1 VRDGGSSSHAN
12 TYGNT
17 HCDINKHAHSDQ
29 HGDPHDHAYDYSYP
43 QSNTDRHVNHD
54 PHTHQHSDF
63 HAHADQYRDAY
74 AHSDTNWHAHGDT
87 DGHGHAK
94 LFDLPAPRSE
104 KLSVAD
110 KEGRPVIKVKI
121 DRCGYCG
128 ACVGVCPVGAIELAE
143 TRLLVSEACSDC
155 GLCLAACP
163 VGALKVE
170 DYAETEG
177 APLRRRYDVV
187 VVGAG
192 PGGSVAAREAARL
205 GLSVLLL
212 EKRQEIGSPV
222 RCAEGIAHEMLVPFI
237 EPDPCWI
244 SATVTKAQIAVIE
257 DGITVV
263 RQAEGGK
270 GYILERRIFDRVLAE
285 EAAKAGAQVMVKTA
299 ATGLLLEDGVVR
311 GVVARGPAGA
321 TEIECAVVIG
331 ADGVESQVG
340 PWAGLDTTLSLRDT
354 MACAQYLLAGIE
366 VDPACC
372 YYYIGQEVAP
382 GGYAWVFPKG
392 EGRANVGLGV
402 QADLATDSA
411 LNYLIRFIERQ
422 PHLVQGSPVTLVVG
436 GVPVSRSLP
445 RLVESGLM
453 LVGDAARQ
461 VDPLTGGGIANAMI
475 AGRLAAEV
483 AARAIASG
491 DTSAE
496 TLALYQERWMA
507 GRGRKMAR
515 NYRLK
520 RRFGPEKR
528 TSTDF
533 LRIFSVAVAGV

>member
-1 VRDGGSSSHAN
+1 
-12 TYGNT
+12 
-17 HCDINKHAHSDQ
+17 
-29 HGDPHDHAYDYSYP
+29 
-43 QSNTDRHVNHD
+43 
-54 PHTHQHSDF
+54 
-63 HAHADQYRDAY
+63 
-74 AHSDTNWHAHGDT
+74 
-87 DGHGHAK
+87 
-94 LFDLPAPRSE
+94 
-104 KLSVAD
+104 
-110 KEGRPVIKVKI
+110 
-121 DRCGYCG
+121 
-128 ACVGVCPVGAIELAE
+128 VGAIELVE
-143 TRLLVSEACSDC
+143 TRLLISDVCSDC

-163 VGALKVE
+163 VGALKAG

-192 PGGSVAAREAARL
+192 PGGSIAAREAARL

-222 RCAEGIAHEMLVPFI
+222 RCAEGVAHELLVPFI
-237 EPDPCWI
+237 EPDPRWI
-244 SATVTKAQIAVIE
+244 STVVSKAQITVIE
-257 DGITVV
+257 DGTTVT

-299 ATGLLLEDGVVR
+299 ATGLLLKDGVVR
-311 GVVARGPAGA
+311 GVVARGPAGVM
-321 TEIECAVVIG
+321 EIECAMVIG

-340 PWAGLDTTLSLRDT
+340 SWAGLDTTLPLRDT

-372 YYYIGQEVAP
+372 YYYLGQEVTA

-402 QADLATDSA
+402 QADLAADSA
-411 LNYLIRFIERQ
+411 LNYLDRFIERQ
-422 PHLVQGSPVTLVVG
+422 PHLAQGSPVTLVVG
-436 GVPVSRSLP
+436 GVPVSRPLP
-445 RLVESGLM
+445 RLVANGLM

-483 AARAIASG
+483 AAKAIASG

-496 TLALYQERWMA
+496 ALALYEERWMV

-520 RRFGPEKR
+520 ERFGPDER
-528 TSTDF
+528 TSPDF
-533 LRIFSVAVAGV
+533 LRVFTVAVGGI